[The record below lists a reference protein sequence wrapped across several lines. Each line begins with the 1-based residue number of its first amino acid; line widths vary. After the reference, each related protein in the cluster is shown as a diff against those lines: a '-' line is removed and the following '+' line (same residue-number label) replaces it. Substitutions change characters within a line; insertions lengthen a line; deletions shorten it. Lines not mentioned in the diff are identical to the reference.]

1 VNNQL
6 NIKRQITEPLRITKT
21 ENTTKL
27 NSYSESKV
35 DRLAQLKLQRS
46 RKLQS
51 LKETA
56 VDLARLEMQVKKITA
71 TDTIINSC
79 DQCVGKYLNLC
90 GRCMLYIGEHIK
102 KHPNSSK
109 DAQKSQSDI
118 VFFDEGQEDAYWL

>member
-1 VNNQL
+1 M
-6 NIKRQITEPLRITKT
+6 P
-21 ENTTKL
+21 
-27 NSYSESKV
+27 Y
-35 DRLAQLKLQRS
+35 LQYQSACRNLQWADQAYYLQ
-46 RKLQS
+46 LQS
-51 LKETA
+51 LKEAA

-109 DAQKSQSDI
+109 NAQKSQSDI